1 MSCGHN
7 CKCGGNQP
15 QPNTEL
21 DEMVVA
27 GLVQK
32 LAEKGKHFVK
42 VTKKSTQ
49 VVSGLMYSLE
59 LELQEGKAFV
69 KLWAK
74 ADRTFELVEY
84 KDL

>member
-7 CKCGGNQP
+7 CKCGGVQ
-15 QPNTEL
+15 QQTNTDL
-21 DEMVVA
+21 DEMVRA

-32 LAEKGKHFVK
+32 LEEKGKHFVK
-42 VTKKSTQ
+42 VTKKTTQ
-49 VVSGLMYSLE
+49 VVSGIMYSLE